1 MSKKL
6 TKFIDEAVENIRN
19 DREVTK
25 ELLNDL
31 IKIAAQSSQSHQQVS
46 LSAAK
51 YLETLQRSNEQL
63 VKLAALVQ
71 KDEKKDTGF
80 SFSPDDKDDIYG
92 MIKKKDKE
100 E

>member
-6 TKFIDEAVENIRN
+6 NKFIDEAVENIRK

-25 ELLNDL
+25 ELLHDL
-31 IKIAAQSSQSHQQVS
+31 IKIAAQSEHSHQQVS
-46 LSAAK
+46 MSAAK

-71 KDEKKDTGF
+71 KEERKSSGF
-80 SFSPDDKDDIYG
+80 NFSADDKDDLYD
-92 MIKKKDKE
+92 MIKKEDKE
-100 E
+100 G